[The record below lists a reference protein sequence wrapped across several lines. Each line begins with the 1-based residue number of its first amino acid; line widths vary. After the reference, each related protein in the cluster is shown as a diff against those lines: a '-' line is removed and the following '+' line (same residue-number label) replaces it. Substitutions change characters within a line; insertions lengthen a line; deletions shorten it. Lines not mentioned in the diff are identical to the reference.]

1 MFSYALAEF
10 WGRKMPDI
18 DFIRADI
25 EYKRRQAD
33 RLRGEIRELQRSGI
47 SSPSVEAV
55 LDQMLNKIDDLCAER
70 DRLRGQPL

>member
-1 MFSYALAEF
+1 MLWLSF
-10 WGRKMPDI
+10 WGDGKCRT
-18 DFIRADI
+18 DFIRAGI

-33 RLRGEIRELQRSGI
+33 RLPGEIRELQQSRI
-47 SSPSVEAV
+47 SSASVEAV

>member
-1 MFSYALAEF
+1 MLQLIF
-10 WGRKMPDI
+10 WGRKMSDI

-47 SSPSVEAV
+47 SIALVEAV

>member
-1 MFSYALAEF
+1 
-10 WGRKMPDI
+10 MPDI
-18 DFIRADI
+18 DFIRAEI

-47 SSPSVEAV
+47 SIASVEAV

>member
-1 MFSYALAEF
+1 MLWLSFG
-10 WGRKMPDI
+10 GRKMPDI
-18 DFIRADI
+18 DFIRAEI

-33 RLRGEIRELQRSGI
+33 RLPGEIRELQRSGI
-47 SSPSVEAV
+47 SSASVEAV

>member
-1 MFSYALAEF
+1 
-10 WGRKMPDI
+10 MPDM
-18 DFIRADI
+18 DFIRAGI

-33 RLRGEIRELQRSGI
+33 RRPGEIRELQRSGI
-47 SSPSVEAV
+47 SSASVEAV